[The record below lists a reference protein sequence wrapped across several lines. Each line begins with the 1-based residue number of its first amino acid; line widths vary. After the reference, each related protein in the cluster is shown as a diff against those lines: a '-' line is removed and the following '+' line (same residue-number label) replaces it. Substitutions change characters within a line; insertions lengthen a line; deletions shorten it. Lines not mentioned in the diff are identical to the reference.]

1 MTDLNRG
8 TTTVTLSIPKDFRS
22 FFDSLTDDGY
32 NRSQLMLK
40 MAKILESLYLHHKAF
55 PGGVPRAIEF
65 LGAIVDSPS
74 FKELKTKDAA
84 TRALFRSL
92 EINNALLAA
101 ITPNGEAKNGA
112 FQARLSKKALESLNK
127 KYEALCHYV
136 RQTDQRPTAAE
147 MLS

>member
-1 MTDLNRG
+1 MTYLNRG
-8 TTTVTLSIPKDFRS
+8 TTTVTISIPKDFRA
-22 FFDSLTDDGY
+22 FFDSLTHDGY
-32 NRSQLMLK
+32 NRSQLMLR
-40 MAKILESLYLHHKAF
+40 MAKILESLYLHHKAY

-65 LGAIVDSPS
+65 LDAIVDSPS
-74 FKELKTKDAA
+74 FGELKTEDAA

-92 EINNALLAA
+92 EINKTLLAA
-101 ITPNGEAKNGA
+101 IEPDSEAKNGA
-112 FQARLSKKALESLNK
+112 FQARLSKKTLESLNK